1 MIAEIAKIKQVC
13 KDPIENIENFEEAIN
28 DSRHMWH
35 LHHKL
40 GLSNSVEELKKND
53 MYFHRP
59 ANELMFV
66 SAANPGE
73 DAYVD
78 MATSHHNLH
87 ATAKDCIKAGFEYKC
102 LLDKLGRE
110 QCKDNDIICNHMA
123 FESWV
128 ESYLVSERIKSR
140 MDSEMLSA
148 ATGLTQKFIDGILEG

>member
-1 MIAEIAKIKQVC
+1 MIADIAKIKQVC
-13 KDPIENIENFEEAIN
+13 CEPIEKIANFVEAIN

-40 GLSNSVEELKKND
+40 GLSNTVAELKKND
-53 MYFHRP
+53 LYFHRP
-59 ANELMFV
+59 ANELEFIL
-66 SAANPGE
+66 AANPGE
-73 DAYVD
+73 DAYID

-110 QCKDNDIICNHMA
+110 QCKDNDIIGNRVA

-128 ESYLVSERIKSR
+128 TSYIVSERIKSR

-148 ATGLTQKFIDGILEG
+148 ATGLTQKFIEDILNE